1 MIHHSGKKSNFK
13 KILKYVT
20 ISCLFCILIII
31 CNQIGGKMKKLAL
44 ILGVIFMTG
53 IANAKS
59 IVVYYSKT
67 GEQYGVGVIK
77 EGNTAK
83 VAKEIA
89 LQTGADLLELKTVKE
104 YPEGYS
110 ETTRV
115 AQTELRENARP
126 ELSTK
131 IPDLSQYDTIYLGYP
146 IWWGNAPMCVYTFLD
161 SVDLSGKT
169 VKPFCTHE
177 GSGASGTQAKI
188 QKAAKG
194 ANVKEVLSIR
204 GTVAQKDAEAVK
216 KEVKAWIGK

>member
-31 CNQIGGKMKKLAL
+31 CNKIGGKMKKLAL
-44 ILGVIFMTG
+44 FLGVIFMTG

-169 VKPFCTHE
+169 VKPFCTNE
-177 GSGASGTQAKI
+177 GSGASGTQGKI
-188 QKAAKG
+188 QKVVKG

-204 GTVAQKDAEAVK
+204 GTVAQKDSVTVK